1 MIFMID
7 FLNLSKYRKNNC
19 IEAKKA
25 QGGLPDS
32 IGKTILGYLTDHPEA
47 KAAEF
52 VNYSGLGI
60 SRIGDYSKELVVK
73 DVITAEGANRNRVYM
88 LKS

>member
-1 MIFMID
+1 M
-7 FLNLSKYRKNNC
+7 
-19 IEAKKA
+19 
-25 QGGLPDS
+25 
-32 IGKTILGYLTDHPEA
+32 GYLTDHPEA